1 MDIIKLNKI
10 LVESRLAVL
19 SQDLCQAKQRLFSV
33 LEDVSKGQ
41 VPIHEIS
48 AELAQKVA
56 DKRQEQINKLA
67 KKQAVASKYADSKRK
82 QQAKASEEQ
91 IKQIRQRIAAIISDK
106 PDVTDLPDKLVKQ
119 FENKL
124 KKVVKIP
131 EFSSRGDITATEEFT
146 WGFAALSDDVLYAPC
161 ILISSERYKD
171 DWAGWNFEHLGSEY
185 NFPDTLFAWKEALK
199 VIEDAFGDNEDEIKN
214 KAKKAR
220 KAEYDKKRRE
230 EQKAQ
235 KLADSKP
242 FLKFL
247 KELSDEFG
255 SGYIAR
261 DDYGYTYIYKDRP
274 RYNPTING
282 WDEDDNEVYE
292 PGYWEGARLSD
303 KDFEAQLKKAYEGQ
317 YQDSAPSGKQGIWK
331 F

>member
-48 AELAQKVA
+48 ADLASKVA
-56 DKRQEQINKLA
+56 TAREQQLDVLRNKYNKA
-67 KKQAVASKYADSKRK
+67 NNYVEKKRK
-82 QQAKASEEQ
+82 KEQEAKSAEV
-91 IKQIRQRIAAIISDK
+91 KYIRERIAAILMDK
-106 PDVTDLPDKLVKQ
+106 PDESELPDLLEKQ
-119 FENKL
+119 CRRYTTKII
-124 KKVVKIP
+124 KIP
-131 EFSSRGDITATEEFT
+131 EFRSEA
-146 WGFAALSDDVLYAPC
+146 WGTKNGVWGYAGLSDDNGHKPV
-161 ILISSERYKD
+161 ILISADSHHEYGI
-171 DWAGWNFEHLGSEY
+171 GWCYETLGSEY
-185 NFPDTLFAWKEALK
+185 NFADELSTWQKALEI
-199 VIEDAFGDNEDEIKN
+199 IENTYKDSEEELEL
-214 KAKKAR
+214 KAKKAKR
-220 KAEYDKKRRE
+220 ATYDKARRAE
-230 EQKAQ
+230 KNAQ
-235 KLADSKP
+235 KLAATKP
-242 FLKFL
+242 FDKFL
-247 KELSDEFG
+247 QQLADKFG

-292 PGYWEGARLSD
+292 PGYWEGNRLSD

-317 YQDSAPSGKQGIWK
+317 YRDSAPSGRQGIWK